1 MFTYNPTRAL
11 EVLKAEIRR
20 KRTLLFNDLDVQYM
34 RALEAGNT
42 ELQNQIVSQ
51 KEVLRNL
58 TDINIDGVTT
68 REELIALWPE
78 SILGPNPFPQN
89 S

>member
-11 EVLKAEIRR
+11 EILKAEIRR
-20 KRTLLFNDLDVQYM
+20 KRAVLFVDLDVQYM
-34 RALEAGNT
+34 RALEAGDT
-42 ELQNQIVSQ
+42 QLQNEIVSQ

-58 TDINIDGVTT
+58 TDISIDGVTT
-68 REELIALWPE
+68 REQLIALWPE

>member
-1 MFTYNPTRAL
+1 MFTYNLTRAL

-20 KRTLLFNDLDVQYM
+20 KRITLFNELDVQYM

-58 TDINIDGVTT
+58 TDISIDGVNT
-68 REELIALWPE
+68 REELIGLWPE
-78 SILGPNPFPQN
+78 SILGPNAFPQN